1 MFEIPMGQ
9 WKNDKFHILDFR
21 KTLEYKQ
28 ALMFAFPI
36 SHPSFDVNV
45 KMEHPG
51 KWSEPIRLHI
61 IYCYDQNLSGY
72 I

>member
-1 MFEIPMGQ
+1 MLTNNQTKPMFEIPMGQ

-51 KWSEPIRLHI
+51 K
-61 IYCYDQNLSGY
+61 
-72 I
+72 